1 MNKFKIVLY
10 VFLCSVLLSACY
22 HEDDIIPSE
31 KTMVLRFD
39 FPQGNNSWDE
49 DLIKINEEFGVCM
62 IYKDRRRRLQSFMDW
77 GRSVC
82 SRVSRARFE

>member
-39 FPQGNNSWDE
+39 FPQGNNS
-49 DLIKINEEFGVCM
+49 
-62 IYKDRRRRLQSFMDW
+62 
-77 GRSVC
+77 
-82 SRVSRARFE
+82 

>member
-1 MNKFKIVLY
+1 M
-10 VFLCSVLLSACY
+10 LLSACY

-49 DLIKINEEFGVCM
+49 DLVKINEEFGVCM
-62 IYKDRRRRLQSFMDW
+62 IYKDIEEGDYN
-77 GRSVC
+77 RSWTGGGVF
-82 SRVSRARFE
+82 AAEFHGQDLNDEQAQFLYEFL

>member
-22 HEDDIIPSE
+22 HEYDIIPSE

-49 DLIKINEEFGVCM
+49 DLVKINEEFGV
-62 IYKDRRRRLQSFMDW
+62 
-77 GRSVC
+77 
-82 SRVSRARFE
+82 